1 MNCFHIDTNVL
12 LKLESL
18 RGLMQKCRNSGCVIK
33 VSPFTLTEFINEY
46 SKRYMRLSKRASYT
60 SNDPLYVLLDGMA
73 EGLIDVFVIRDEKL
87 DDFISYINV
96 LRDEVTWLHSMD
108 ILILALALVDEECHG
123 LVTLD
128 SKITESRKIKE
139 IFRKAKKNLYNE
151 ELKRY

>member
-1 MNCFHIDTNVL
+1 
-12 LKLESL
+12 
-18 RGLMQKCRNSGCVIK
+18 MQKCRNSGCVIK

-46 SKRYMRLSKRASYT
+46 QRDMRRSKRASYT
-60 SNDPLYVLLDGMA
+60 LNDPLYVLLDGMA

>member
-1 MNCFHIDTNVL
+1 M
-12 LKLESL
+12 
-18 RGLMQKCRNSGCVIK
+18 IK

-46 SKRYMRLSKRASYT
+46 QRDMRLSKRASYT
-60 SNDPLYVLLDGMA
+60 LNDPLYVLLDGMA
-73 EGLIDVFVIRDEKL
+73 EGLIDVFVIRYEKL

>member
-1 MNCFHIDTNVL
+1 M
-12 LKLESL
+12 
-18 RGLMQKCRNSGCVIK
+18 IK

-46 SKRYMRLSKRASYT
+46 QKDMRRSKRASYT

-108 ILILALALVDEECHG
+108 ILILALALIDEECHG

>member
-1 MNCFHIDTNVL
+1 
-12 LKLESL
+12 
-18 RGLMQKCRNSGCVIK
+18 MQKCRNSGCVIK

-46 SKRYMRLSKRASYT
+46 QKDMRRSKQASYT
-60 SNDPLYVLLDGMA
+60 PNDPLYVLLDGMA

-108 ILILALALVDEECHG
+108 ILILALALIDEECHG

>member
-1 MNCFHIDTNVL
+1 
-12 LKLESL
+12 
-18 RGLMQKCRNSGCVIK
+18 VIK
-33 VSPFTLTEFINEY
+33 VSPFALTEFINEY
-46 SKRYMRLSKRASYT
+46 QRDMRLSKRASYT

>member
-1 MNCFHIDTNVL
+1 
-12 LKLESL
+12 
-18 RGLMQKCRNSGCVIK
+18 
-33 VSPFTLTEFINEY
+33 
-46 SKRYMRLSKRASYT
+46 
-60 SNDPLYVLLDGMA
+60 MA

-128 SKITESRKIKE
+128 SKITEPRKIKAHWLDRE
-139 IFRKAKKNLYNE
+139 YGALKASARKTPL
-151 ELKRY
+151 

>member
-1 MNCFHIDTNVL
+1 
-12 LKLESL
+12 
-18 RGLMQKCRNSGCVIK
+18 VIK

-46 SKRYMRLSKRASYT
+46 QRDMRRSKRASYT
-60 SNDPLYVLLDGMA
+60 PNDPLYVLLDGMA

>member
-1 MNCFHIDTNVL
+1 
-12 LKLESL
+12 
-18 RGLMQKCRNSGCVIK
+18 
-33 VSPFTLTEFINEY
+33 
-46 SKRYMRLSKRASYT
+46 
-60 SNDPLYVLLDGMA
+60 MA

-108 ILILALALVDEECHG
+108 ILILALALIDEECHG

>member
-1 MNCFHIDTNVL
+1 
-12 LKLESL
+12 
-18 RGLMQKCRNSGCVIK
+18 MQKCRNSGCVIK

-46 SKRYMRLSKRASYT
+46 QRDMRRSKRASYT
-60 SNDPLYVLLDGMA
+60 LNDPLYVLLDGMA

-96 LRDEVTWLHSMD
+96 LRDEVIWLHSMD

>member
-1 MNCFHIDTNVL
+1 
-12 LKLESL
+12 
-18 RGLMQKCRNSGCVIK
+18 VIK

-46 SKRYMRLSKRASYT
+46 QRDMRRSKRASYT
-60 SNDPLYVLLDGMA
+60 LNDPLYVLLDGMA

-108 ILILALALVDEECHG
+108 ILILALALVDEEYHG